1 MEAAVGA
8 PIPQFMPAIH
18 AILPQFVTI
27 DWRESQRGMAAINAL
42 AGLQPVLAYQLR
54 SKDIIVPFMQR
65 FGASALQDDEI
76 AKASPFLDQL
86 ISTYG
91 LQALTDSVL
100 MLSRKHGWITWRET
114 KKVLKG
120 QNQIPPE
127 LRTALTEFVKQAKAH
142 QPGVL
147 PEQGQ
152 GAGG

>member
-27 DWRESQRGMAAINAL
+27 DWAGLATRYNAAINAL

-65 FGASALQDDEI
+65 FGASALQDAEI

-91 LQALTDSVL
+91 C
-100 MLSRKHGWITWRET
+100 K
-114 KKVLKG
+114 
-120 QNQIPPE
+120 P
-127 LRTALTEFVKQAKAH
+127 
-142 QPGVL
+142 
-147 PEQGQ
+147 
-152 GAGG
+152 